1 VSDLALP
8 TQPTPLL
15 ELYRHVW
22 AHAHGARLRMGAALA
37 MLGSSQLLKLAVPW
51 MAAQAINT
59 IQTAGRDGLAAAGAW
74 IAGILGLQIGVW
86 TLHGPA
92 RVMERSVAL
101 RVRRSIADTLYTR
114 LVRAPLG
121 WHDRHHSGDLQHR
134 LHQASHALFSFTQS
148 QFIYLQ
154 NFISIAGPLVAL
166 WLLSQLTGA
175 LALVGFVLI
184 GAAIV
189 RFDGAL
195 MRLASRENLAE
206 RRYAA
211 RLLDFVG
218 NISAVA
224 SLRLQEATRRL
235 LDLRML
241 AVFEPLRRSI
251 VLNEWKWCA
260 VDLLTLG
267 LSWGLVVAYAMSAMP
282 AGGAAAAGGTLLIGS
297 LFMVHQYAQQA
308 AGVLGSMAANYQNLA
323 RAQTNFASADPI
335 RAAPQPAGPPQGRMP
350 EGAARRYSSERGP
363 APDPAWQRIELHG
376 LGFAYPGSERGGIEG
391 VSLTLAR
398 GERIALVGTSGSG
411 KSTLLRVLAGLYDA
425 DRGHVSLDGLPQ
437 FGRRHVAELATLI
450 PQEAEVFEASMRE
463 NITLDQDIA
472 GPDLQRAVQ
481 VSALDV
487 VLAGLPQGLE
497 TPMSERGFNLSGGQR
512 QRLALARGLLA
523 ARDSSLLLLDEP
535 TSALD
540 ALTEQQVYER
550 LTQAFPDAC
559 IVAAVHRMA
568 LLAHFH
574 RVVFMVGG
582 RIVDVGSADALRERQ
597 PLFAAMCEG
606 SDKTAAQP
614 PARHA
619 VAA

>member
-8 TQPTPLL
+8 TRPTPLL

-22 AHAHGARLRMGAALA
+22 VHARGVRLRMAAALA

-59 IQTAGRDGLAAAGAW
+59 IQTAGRDGLTAAGAW
-74 IAGILGLQIGVW
+74 IAAILGLQVGVW

-92 RVMERSVAL
+92 RVIERSVAL
-101 RVRRSIADTLYTR
+101 RVRRSIADALYAR
-114 LVRAPLG
+114 LVHAPLG

-134 LHQASHALFSFTQS
+134 VHQASHALFSFTQS

-154 NFISIAGPLVAL
+154 NFISVAGPLVAL
-166 WLLSQLTGA
+166 WLLSQWTGA
-175 LALVGFVLI
+175 LAAVGFVLI

-195 MRLASRENLAE
+195 MQLASRENHAE

-235 LDLRML
+235 LEARLL
-241 AVFEPLRRSI
+241 AVFEPLKRSI

-267 LSWGLVVAYAMSAMP
+267 LSWGLVIAYAMSAMS
-282 AGGAAAAGGTLLIGS
+282 ADGAAAAGGTLLIGS
-297 LFMVHQYAQQA
+297 LFMVQQYAQQA
-308 AGVLGSMAANYQNLA
+308 AGVLGSMASNYQNLA

-335 RAAPQPAGPPQGRMP
+335 RAAPQAQ
-350 EGAARRYSSERGP
+350 ERGP

-376 LGFAYPGSERGGIEG
+376 LGFAYPGSERGGLDG
-391 VSLTLAR
+391 VSLALAR
-398 GERIALVGTSGSG
+398 GERIALVGPSGSG
-411 KSTLLRVLAGLYDA
+411 KSTLLRVLAGLYEA
-425 DRGHVSLDGLPQ
+425 DRGHVSLDALPQ
-437 FGRRHVAELATLI
+437 LGRRHVAELATLI
-450 PQEAEVFEASMRE
+450 PQEAEIFEASMRE
-463 NITLDQDIA
+463 NITLDQDVA
-472 GPDLQRAVQ
+472 DTDLQRAVHT
-481 VSALDV
+481 SALDA
-487 VLAGLPQGLE
+487 VLDGLPQGLA

-523 ARDSSLLLLDEP
+523 ARGSSLLLLDEP

-540 ALTEQQVYER
+540 ALTEQQVHER
-550 LTQAFPDAC
+550 LVAAFPDAC
-559 IVAAVHRMA
+559 IVAAVHRIA
-568 LLAHFH
+568 LLAHFD

-582 RIVDVGSADALRERQ
+582 RIVDVGSAAALRERQ

-606 SDKTAAQP
+606 KDGGEPRAPVPSRAA
-614 PARHA
+614 A
-619 VAA
+619 